1 MIGKR
6 KEDVEVEE
14 VKEGRVAAEDYC
26 RLRLRVERGRCAR
39 RGVHT
44 IRCLDVARRRVDEA
58 AKHLFFSRF
67 APSRR
72 RCFPSVLFNTSHLS
86 ISHYPLFT
94 FTKSAMARRV
104 IITSAPAFHYCPRHV
119 SVLSSTLS
127 TFRFRTRTIHFSLF
141 TKSAMARR
149 VIITSAPGFHY
160 CPLHVSVLYPPFNS
174 ALSTI

>member
-1 MIGKR
+1 MLIGKR

-44 IRCLDVARRRVDEA
+44 IRCLDFARRRADEA
-58 AKHLFFSRF
+58 AKPGVGSRR

-72 RCFPSVLFNTSHLS
+72 RCCPSVLFNTSHLS

-94 FTKSAMARRV
+94 LLLN
-104 IITSAPAFHYCPRHV
+104 PRWPV
-119 SVLSSTLS
+119 
-127 TFRFRTRTIHFSLF
+127 
-141 TKSAMARR
+141 
-149 VIITSAPGFHY
+149 G
-160 CPLHVSVLYPPFNS
+160 
-174 ALSTI
+174 

>member
-1 MIGKR
+1 MDTRPTASTVRTKSDIYYSVLITRGKEGRKKGIGVNVLIGKR

-44 IRCLDVARRRVDEA
+44 IRCLDVARRRADEA
-58 AKHLFFSRF
+58 AKPGVGSRR

-72 RCFPSVLFNTSHLS
+72 RCCPSVLFNNSHLS

-94 FTKSAMARRV
+94 F
-104 IITSAPAFHYCPRHV
+104 Y
-119 SVLSSTLS
+119 
-127 TFRFRTRTIHFSLF
+127 
-141 TKSAMARR
+141 
-149 VIITSAPGFHY
+149 
-160 CPLHVSVLYPPFNS
+160 
-174 ALSTI
+174 